1 MQKLKEWGDGRSSA
15 LPFFSSSTIII
26 VNHRRIAAG
35 QDIAALAGVFRL
47 DLDIGQFFRGR
58 GE

>member
-1 MQKLKEWGDGRSSA
+1 LQKLKEWGDGRSSA
-15 LPFFSSSTIII
+15 LPFFSSSTII